1 MEVISFLLSLGIAI
15 FLFVQAPKF
24 GKNRWLWAILGFIF
38 GFITLGIFFIKTGRK
53 VLGWILVILSI
64 LLYIGIFA
72 ATFIA
77 AMLTMGF

>member
-1 MEVISFLLSLGIAI
+1 MEALSFLLSLGIAI

-24 GKNRWLWAILGFIF
+24 GKNKWLWAILGFIF
-38 GFITLGIFFIKTGRK
+38 GFIALGIFFIKTGKK

-77 AMLTMGF
+77 MLTMGV

>member
-1 MEVISFLLSLGIAI
+1 MEALSFLLSLGIAI

-38 GFITLGIFFIKTGRK
+38 GFIALGIFFIKTGKK

-77 AMLTMGF
+77 MLTMGV